1 MRVEKFLRKDK
12 INSEKDLTTQ
22 VELWAYTI
30 AKHYSI
36 SLLEVYSMPPR
47 LFKQSLVWAMVATE
61 EEKKQTE
68 HSKQQAKAGD
78 REMVSLDY
86 SFLDWEGAE

>member
-1 MRVEKFLRKDK
+1 
-12 INSEKDLTTQ
+12 
-22 VELWAYTI
+22 
-30 AKHYSI
+30 
-36 SLLEVYSMPPR
+36 MPPH

-61 EEKKQTE
+61 EEKKKTE

-86 SFLDWEGAE
+86 SFLDWEGTE

>member
-12 INSEKDLTTQ
+12 IDSESDLTTQ

-61 EEKKQTE
+61 ENRT
-68 HSKQQAKAGD
+68 
-78 REMVSLDY
+78 
-86 SFLDWEGAE
+86 